1 MEEKQWEPWVG
12 EVLRLERDPTNQED
26 INAVA
31 IINASGIVGH
41 VPFNLAPIMSA
52 FLRRPIN
59 KRMAEVTGNRVNR
72 GAGYGLEI
80 PCKYHFFGSYY
91 RKTKNYSG
99 TNSILMDC
107 CSFHCAI
114 VIE

>member
-1 MEEKQWEPWVG
+1 MG
-12 EVLRLERDPTNQED
+12 ALGRGDATFGARSNQPGGH
-26 INAVA
+26 AVA

-59 KRMAEVTGNRVNR
+59 KGMAEVTGNRVNR

-80 PCKYHFFGSYY
+80 PCKYHFFGSSLYIE
-91 RKTKNYSG
+91 RLK
-99 TNSILMDC
+99 M
-107 CSFHCAI
+107 I
-114 VIE
+114 VDKQRSDGLL

>member
-1 MEEKQWEPWVG
+1 MGALVG

-41 VPFNLAPIMSA
+41 IPFNLAPIMSA

-59 KRMAEVTGNRVNR
+59 KGMAEVTGNRVNR
-72 GAGYGLEI
+72 GAGYGLDSMQVPLLWIIE
-80 PCKYHFFGSYY
+80 
-91 RKTKNYSG
+91 RLKNYCG
-99 TNSILMDC
+99 QAA
-107 CSFHCAI
+107 F
-114 VIE
+114 